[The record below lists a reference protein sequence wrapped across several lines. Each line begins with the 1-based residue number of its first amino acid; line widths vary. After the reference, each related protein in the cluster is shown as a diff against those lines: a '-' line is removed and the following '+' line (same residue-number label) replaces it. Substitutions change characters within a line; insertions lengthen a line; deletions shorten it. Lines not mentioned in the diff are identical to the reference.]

1 MEDHLTKSF
10 GISGEVLFSVCE
22 KLSFNKL
29 KSQPQRVTLPDAPA
43 PTARLLEQE
52 YYFDENKIV
61 ELILNIFN
69 K

>member
-1 MEDHLTKSF
+1 MEVQK
-10 GISGEVLFSVCE
+10 VLEFQE
-22 KLSFNKL
+22 RYYFQFRKLSFNKL
-29 KSQPQRVTLPDAPA
+29 KSQPKRLSLPDAPA